1 MATRAGILSAMR
13 PPIAVRLLVA
23 VLALVSATASSTTG
37 GARKTKPWTATG
49 RVVDV
54 QGRPV
59 AGAAL
64 DVSIT
69 NHEYRSVTIGRGVS
83 GADGGFALRL
93 TTNEYGDLGLGVDAP
108 GFAHWGW
115 AGFPRGVADE
125 KIVLHRIIDR
135 PFIEGLRAVRD
146 PAERA
151 RRVLEIAAS
160 DDLPEI
166 EQMLP
171 YLGELRAELAA
182 IVRAGTTEPRD
193 RRDGSSPSDHAARL
207 LAYWADPADDVLV
220 VPWLK
225 KNWGGRPAHVAHL
238 GLSAA
243 SIQDVCD
250 RWREIHFADQG
261 ISSPALELLPGA
273 SGGSHRQPRPRS
285 VSRQVRLL
293 GLRHAPG
300 DAAGGRA
307 MGTAWGRREQHFPLQ
322 ALRTVLPRH
331 RRTCRS
337 IATDAMGE

>member
-1 MATRAGILSAMR
+1 MR
-13 PPIAVRLLVA
+13 LPIVVRLLVA
-23 VLALVSATASSTTG
+23 ALALVSAVAASTTG

-69 NHEYRSVTIGRGVS
+69 NQEYRSVTIGRGVS
-83 GADGGFALRL
+83 GADGGFALSL

-115 AGFPRGVADE
+115 AGFPRGVVDE
-125 KIVLHRIIDR
+125 KIVLRRIIDR
-135 PFIEGLRAVRD
+135 PFIEGLRAVRN

-166 EQMLP
+166 EQMWP

-182 IVRAGTTEPRD
+182 IVRAGTTEPRE
-193 RRDGSSPSDHAARL
+193 RSDGSSPADHAARL
-207 LAYWADPADDVLV
+207 LAYWADPTDDVLV

-243 SIQDVCD
+243 SIHEVCD

-261 ISSPALELLPGA
+261 ISG
-273 SGGSHRQPRPRS
+273 RQPWSSCLDPVVDRTRS
-285 VSRQVRLL
+285 
-293 GLRHAPG
+293 HALVLFRVKY
-300 DAAGGRA
+300 AY
-307 MGTAWGRREQHFPLQ
+307 WGYDMHLVMRREGERWV
-322 ALRTVLPRH
+322 LRGVAENSVFH
-331 RRTCRS
+331 YKRS
-337 IATDAMGE
+337 AR